1 MRFTL
6 RSSARSPFG
15 RKVRIAASVVGL
27 TNDILVEEAD
37 PMSADDPIRQQNPL
51 GKIPQLVLEDGRIFY
66 DSRVIIEYFDAI
78 SGGGR
83 LIPNDP
89 SSRFPVLT
97 QAALADGM
105 LDAGILIVYE
115 GRFRADQKPY
125 QPWLDYQRG
134 KIERGLNAFE
144 AGPPAVEPGTIA
156 SIGLACTLG
165 YLDFRQQVDWRP
177 ICPGLVAWLDAFA
190 TAIPMFEQ
198 TTPPA

>member
-27 TNDILVEEAD
+27 TDDILVEEAD

-51 GKIPQLVLEDGRIFY
+51 GKIPALVLEDGRILY

-105 LDAGILIVYE
+105 LDAGILISM
-115 GRFRADQKPY
+115 
-125 QPWLDYQRG
+125 RG
-134 KIERGLNAFE
+134 ASERTRNPTNPGWTIIVARLN
-144 AGPPAVEPGTIA
+144 G
-156 SIGLACTLG
+156 
-165 YLDFRQQVDWRP
+165 D
-177 ICPGLVAWLDAFA
+177 
-190 TAIPMFEQ
+190 
-198 TTPPA
+198 

>member
-27 TNDILVEEAD
+27 TDDISVEEAD

-51 GKIPQLVLEDGRIFY
+51 GKIPALVLEDGRTLY
-66 DSRVIIEYFDAI
+66 DSRVIIEYFDSI
-78 SGGGR
+78 KGGGR
-83 LIPNDP
+83 LIPADP
-89 SSRFPVLT
+89 DLRFPALT

-115 GRFRADQKPY
+115 GRFRADQEPY

-144 AGPPAVEPGTIA
+144 AGPPAAEPGTIA
-156 SIGLACTLG
+156 SIGLACALG
-165 YLDFRQQVDWRP
+165 YLDFRGQVDWRP

-190 TAIPMFEQ
+190 AAVPMFEQ